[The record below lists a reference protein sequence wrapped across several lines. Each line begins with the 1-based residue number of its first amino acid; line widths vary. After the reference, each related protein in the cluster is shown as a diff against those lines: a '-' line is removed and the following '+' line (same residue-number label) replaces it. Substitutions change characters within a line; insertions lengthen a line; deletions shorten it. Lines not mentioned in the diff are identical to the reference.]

1 MNSIVQTGY
10 RLLREPKRSARK
22 NLLWISLLICLHSE
36 LLHAQAWS
44 KADSAWLTDALAG
57 KDTIRLNPEFQRA
70 IRNGTFL
77 NLGEPLGKMQ
87 LAPSSIPI
95 TKDFAEYMMPADSL
109 SASDTTLRNNDGNPY
124 RKLAWKDLPPG
135 VLMRYGLDGSF
146 ASNDPYVVGFGFPRS
161 ATPKPATGLSLSFN
175 HALSMAFSPSYRRL
189 AHNRKHATAWKT
201 YNDLPTP
208 DVHRKQ
214 RQFRNAHPELVLSP
228 FARKRSQADSLAL
241 VRNNAQGIDSLLLDP
256 FAADRLALQAAKAD
270 TAVADSFPV
279 GSFLRRLFSIK
290 RRISGTD

>member
-1 MNSIVQTGY
+1 MKTTVQTGY
-10 RLLREPKRSARK
+10 RLFRESTRSGRK

-36 LLHAQAWS
+36 LLHAQTWS
-44 KADSAWLTDALAG
+44 QTDSVWLNDALAG
-57 KDTIRLNPEFQRA
+57 KDTIRLNREFQRA

-87 LAPSSIPI
+87 MAPSSIPI

-109 SASDTTLRNNDGNPY
+109 SAADTTWREDGGNAY

-135 VLMRYGLDGSF
+135 VLMRYGLDGRF
-146 ASNDPYVVGFGFPRS
+146 AANDQYVVGFGFPRS
-161 ATPKPATGLSLSFN
+161 AARKPATGISLSFN
-175 HALSMAFSPSYRRL
+175 DILSTAFSPSYRRL

-214 RQFRNAHPELVLSP
+214 RQFRNAHPELALSP
-228 FARKRSQADSLAL
+228 FARKRSKADSLAL
-241 VRNNAQGIDSLLLDP
+241 VRNNAEGIDSLLLDP

-270 TAVADSFPV
+270 TMPVDSSLG

-290 RRISGTD
+290 RRISGAD